1 MKLEY
6 CPSEVALNRRVKH
19 DLDLK
24 VEHDRSTALRLR
36 ERMLL
41 VPEEMWENVSW
52 NGAKVKPALNGTWR
66 VPEAGNLVLDHIV
79 LEQQPGAV
87 HNLGFKID
95 LSHEQDRSLMQAILW
110 DRIKIAE
117 VVGVE
122 VITLDDAPMGY
133 AEFDAGAPKK
143 FVIDPHGQLP
153 KAA

>member
-66 VPEAGNLVLDHIV
+66 IPEAGNLVLDHIV

-95 LSHEQDRSLMQAILW
+95 LSHEQDRSLMQAILT
-110 DRIKIAE
+110 RME
-117 VVGVE
+117 VRPPERSPPLLFFFYG
-122 VITLDDAPMGY
+122 A
-133 AEFDAGAPKK
+133 APKPI
-143 FVIDPHGQLP
+143 VNASPHWEPLG
-153 KAA
+153 